1 RLLEPTVEEAMTMS
15 THPTEKVLAA
25 PEELGLDSRTAF
37 RRAAGELLA
46 QLEEGTGRLV
56 IDLSATR
63 QVDSAGLG
71 ALMLIQRKAGE
82 RRPRAARSIPPRS
95 PGARPPPPG
104 HRWRDS
110 APGDPRLP
118 SRPPGDR
125 DDLLREHGAADQRA
139 RPRAL
144 GVSRQAVR
152 YGRPGRAYR
161 CS

>member
-1 RLLEPTVEEAMTMS
+1 ML
-15 THPTEKVLAA
+15 
-25 PEELGLDSRTAF
+25 
-37 RRAAGELLA
+37 RRSVR
-46 QLEEGTGRLV
+46 GRL
-56 IDLSATR
+56 R
-63 QVDSAGLG
+63 
-71 ALMLIQRKAGE
+71 RE
-82 RRPRAARSIPPRS
+82 RERGPRAARSIPPRS

-152 YGRPGRAYR
+152 YGSPGRAYR
-161 CS
+161 GSRLKGCDTPSEPGGGRVVALDNVSFSLEAGQTLAIFGPIGERLSRLEAERDIV